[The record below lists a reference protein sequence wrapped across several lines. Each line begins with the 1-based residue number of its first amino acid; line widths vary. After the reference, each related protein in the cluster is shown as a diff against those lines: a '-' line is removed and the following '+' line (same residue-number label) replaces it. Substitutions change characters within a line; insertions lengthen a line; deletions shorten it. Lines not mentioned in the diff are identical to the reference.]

1 MQNTRTHMHDKLKYK
16 QSDLE
21 DDLYTVIRDD
31 NRSKT
36 YPPHNEINACE
47 KSRLAAA
54 TFSTV
59 LKQWGVQPQ
68 R

>member
-1 MQNTRTHMHDKLKYK
+1 MHDKLKYK

-21 DDLYTVIRDD
+21 DDLYTVKRDD

-47 KSRLAAA
+47 KSRLEL
-54 TFSTV
+54 TICFGVCFSPRAIQGFSHISFS
-59 LKQWGVQPQ
+59 L
-68 R
+68 